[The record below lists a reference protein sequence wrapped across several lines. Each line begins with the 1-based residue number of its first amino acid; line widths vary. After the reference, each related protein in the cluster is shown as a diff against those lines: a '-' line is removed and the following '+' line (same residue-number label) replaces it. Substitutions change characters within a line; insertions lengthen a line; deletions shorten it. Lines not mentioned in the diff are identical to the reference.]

1 MPKGPQGQKRPFLT
15 VRDLYMGVGMFAG
28 IAAQFLAPR
37 FIQPPPPAV
46 WLYPLVGIVGGF
58 VLEPILEVRIQFEG
72 P

>member
-1 MPKGPQGQKRPFLT
+1 MPKGPQGQKRPFFT

-58 VLEPILEVRIQFEG
+58 ALGFFIQRRNQSADT
-72 P
+72 